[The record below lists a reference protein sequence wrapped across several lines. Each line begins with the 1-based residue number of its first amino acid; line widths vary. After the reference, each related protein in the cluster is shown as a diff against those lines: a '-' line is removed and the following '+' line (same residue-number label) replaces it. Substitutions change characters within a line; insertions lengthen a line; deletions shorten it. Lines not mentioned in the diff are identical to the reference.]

1 MARKEL
7 TNWPRQTAGYH
18 DVWSSPSDGALRV
31 ILRHSPDVGWRHV
44 RPSNL
49 LDRFMPVAAMAIA
62 ALSGIIIGWVL
73 FVP

>member
-1 MARKEL
+1 MARRDL
-7 TNWPRQTAGYH
+7 VNWPRQSAESH
-18 DVWSSPSDGALRV
+18 DIWSSTSDGALRV
-31 ILRHSPDVGWRHV
+31 ILRHAPDEGWRHV

-49 LDRFMPVAAMAIA
+49 VDRFLPVAAMAIA

>member
-7 TNWPRQTAGYH
+7 VNWPRQAAESH
-18 DVWSSPSDGALRV
+18 DVWSSAADGALRM
-31 ILRHSPDVGWRHV
+31 IFRHSPELGWHRA
-44 RPSNL
+44 RPSTV
-49 LDRFMPVAAMAIA
+49 LDRLLPIASMAIA

>member
-1 MARKEL
+1 MARRTL
-7 TNWPRQTAGYH
+7 VNWPRQSAGSH
-18 DVWSSPSDGALRV
+18 EVWSSPSDGALRV
-31 ILRHSPDVGWRHV
+31 ILRCSPDVGWHI

-49 LDRFMPVAAMAIA
+49 VDRLMPVAAMAIA